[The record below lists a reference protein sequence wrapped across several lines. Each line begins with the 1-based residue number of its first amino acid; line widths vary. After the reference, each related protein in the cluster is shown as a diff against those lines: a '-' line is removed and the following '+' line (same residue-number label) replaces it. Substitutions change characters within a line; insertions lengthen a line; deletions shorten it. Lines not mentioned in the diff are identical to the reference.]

1 LKGRPRRF
9 VVRDLGEHDHSHEGP
24 GEDDHGHEHERGR
37 EHAHGHG
44 SGGGVLGVLG
54 VLRSVF
60 SPHSHGAPSAD
71 RALETTALGTRAVF
85 VSLAALGVTALVEL
99 VIALIS
105 GSVALLADTIHNFA
119 DALTAVPLALAFR
132 IGRRPPTRSYTYGFG
147 RAEDLAGICV
157 VAFIVASTVV
167 SGYAAVDRLVHPR
180 PVTAAGWVVVAGLVG
195 VAGNELVAA
204 YRVRVGRRIGSAA
217 LVADGI
223 HARADGLTSA
233 AVVVGAVLVL
243 AGYPKADPVVGL
255 LITGAIAVVAVGAAR
270 AVLGRLMDSVD
281 PQLVDQVEATLR
293 ACPGVDGVD
302 SVRIRWVGHELRA
315 EIRVVSDADLSLVD
329 AHAIAEEAHHR
340 LLHEVPRLAEAVIHT
355 SPAGRHAAGHH
366 DEIAHHFPAPRGE
379 GAAPE

>member
-1 LKGRPRRF
+1 
-9 VVRDLGEHDHSHEGP
+9 VVVQGLGEHDDGHGHRHEH
-24 GEDDHGHEHERGR
+24 DHGDR
-37 EHAHGHG
+37 EHKHGRD
-44 SGGGVLGVLG
+44 GGGFG
-54 VLRSVF
+54 VLRSLF

-71 RALETTALGTRAVF
+71 RALETTALGIRAVV
-85 VSLAALGVTALVEL
+85 VSLAALAVTALVEL

-147 RAEDLAGICV
+147 RAEDLAGICIV
-157 VAFIVASTVV
+157 VFIVASTVV
-167 SGYAAVDRLVHPR
+167 SGYVAIHRLVHPR
-180 PVTAAGWVVVAGLVG
+180 PVTNAGWVVVAGLVG

-223 HARADGLTSA
+223 HARTDGLTSA

-255 LITGAIAVVAVGAAR
+255 LITGAVAVVAVGAAR
-270 AVLGRLMDSVD
+270 AVFGRLMDSVD
-281 PQLVDQVEATLR
+281 PHLVDQVEATLR

-315 EIRVVSDADLSLVD
+315 EIRVTSDADLSLVD
-329 AHAIAEEAHHR
+329 AHAIAEAAHHR
-340 LLHEVPRLAEAVIHT
+340 LLHDVPRLAEAVIHT
-355 SPAGRHAAGHH
+355 SPSGHQAGGPHA
-366 DEIAHHFPAPRGE
+366 EIAHHFPASPDD
-379 GAAPE
+379 GATPE